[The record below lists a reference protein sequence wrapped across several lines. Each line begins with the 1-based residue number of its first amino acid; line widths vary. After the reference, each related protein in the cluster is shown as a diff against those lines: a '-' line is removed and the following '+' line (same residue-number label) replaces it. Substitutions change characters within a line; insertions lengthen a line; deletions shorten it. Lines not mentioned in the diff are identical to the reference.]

1 MSYFPLSAIDLARE
15 IDVFPPMMPSLLRL
29 TELISSEDYTMDQ
42 VEKLV
47 QFDQTL
53 TVEALRLANAADAV
67 GQKRIST
74 VHEAILRLG
83 GERISKYLFS
93 KWLKGSVKIP
103 LRSYGIDPAGFWTH
117 GAIVAIAAD
126 ILDKDQGGSQQGV
139 YFTAG
144 LLHDLGKIIL
154 DHFAVRIGCEV
165 DWKSLP
171 SDADLLGVE
180 REFFGKTH
188 EEIVVS
194 LMTQWNFPEQVIQAM
209 EGFTFANQANTI
221 YQDSH
226 RIAAWIQDPA
236 SPLQVSSSL
245 AEKVQ
250 KEFVSV
256 KNMMGM

>member
-1 MSYFPLSAIDLARE
+1 MSYFPLSAVDLARE

-53 TVEALRLANAADAV
+53 TVESLRLANAADAV

-74 VHEAILRLG
+74 VHDAVLRLG

-103 LRSYGIDPAGFWTH
+103 LRSYGIDPAGFWAH
-117 GAIVAIAAD
+117 GAVIAIAAD
-126 ILDKDQGGSQQGV
+126 LLDKEQGSANPGV

-171 SDADLLGVE
+171 SDADLLQVE
-180 REFFGKTH
+180 HEFFGRTH
-188 EEIVVS
+188 EDIVVS

-209 EGFTFANQANTI
+209 EGFTVANASQRL
-221 YQDSH
+221 YRDSH
-226 RIAAWIQDPA
+226 HLEAWIQDP
-236 SPLQVSSSL
+236 SIPLQVSPAM
-245 AEKVQ
+245 AERVQ
-250 KEFVSV
+250 KEYATVRT
-256 KNMMGM
+256 MMGM